1 MSERKRI
8 LILGAGGKDFHVF
21 NTCYRND
28 PTVEVVAITATQI
41 PHIDK
46 RTYPPVLAGE
56 LYPEGIPIVPEE
68 TAEDVIREKN
78 VEEAVFAYSDVSYAY
93 VEEMKK
99 RIEATGAKFAT
110 FDVDKTM
117 IESAKPV
124 VAVVAV
130 RTGCG
135 KSQVS
140 RRVAEVLR
148 GMGKR
153 VVAIRHPMPYGNLG
167 DQVAQR
173 FACIEDLEK
182 HKCTIEEMEE
192 YEPHITAGNIIYA
205 GADYEKILR
214 QAEEEADVIIWDGGN
229 NDTPFYKPDVYITV
243 VDPLRAGHELD
254 YFPSRDN
261 FERANVVV
269 FNKMGQAKAE
279 DVALIKSNLEKHN
292 PDAVIVEA
300 NSPVTVADEDAVRGK
315 RVLVVEDGPTVT
327 HGGMGY
333 GAGFIAANRLGAEI
347 VDPRPFLDGE
357 IAAAFEKYSHLEHVL
372 PALGYGDGQV
382 AELQA
387 TINRVD
393 CDVVL
398 IGTPIDLSR
407 IVKID
412 RPHVRVTYKLDE
424 ITRPGLQEILTEKVG

>member
-21 NTCYRND
+21 NTCYRDD

-56 LYPEGIPIVPEE
+56 LYPEGIPIVPESMF
-68 TAEDVIREKN
+68 EDLIRDKK
-78 VEEAVFAYSDVSYAY
+78 VDEAVFAYSDVTYDY
-93 VEEMKK
+93 VEAMKK
-99 RIEATGAKFAT
+99 RVEAAGAAFST

-117 IESAKPV
+117 IKSSKPV

-148 GMGKR
+148 GLGKR
-153 VVAIRHPMPYGNLG
+153 VVAIRHPMPYGNLS

-173 FACIEDLEK
+173 FTCVEDLEK

-205 GADYEKILR
+205 GADYGEILR
-214 QAEEEADVIIWDGGN
+214 QAEQEADVIIWDGGN

-243 VDPLRAGHELD
+243 VDPLRAGHELT

-261 FERANVVV
+261 FERASVII

-292 PDAVIVEA
+292 PNATIIEA
-300 NSPVTVADEDAVRGK
+300 NSPVTIADPDAVRGK

-333 GAGFIAANRLGAEI
+333 GAGYIAAKSIGCEI

-357 IAAAFEKYSHLEHVL
+357 IAAAFKKYNHLEHVL
-372 PALGYGDGQV
+372 PALGYGEAQV
-382 AELQA
+382 AELEA

-412 RPHVRVTYKLDE
+412 KPHVRVTYKLDE
-424 ITRPGLQEILTEKVG
+424 TTKPNLQDILTDKIG